1 MTVRNLINQIGQ
13 IAIVTLF
20 LSVSAWAQDV
30 ATVNGR
36 GISKEMFAANLAS
49 NMAQGQKDTP
59 EVQKAVLEELIN
71 RELLVQR
78 AQQEGLTKTPDAQL
92 AIKQI
97 RENFEAGLAVNEYM
111 SKHPITEAEVKAD
124 YDRQVS
130 TLGGSGAQQVKI
142 SMIAVQTRIEA
153 EDVIAQLRKRASFEK
168 IAKERSIAASR
179 AQGGA
184 VGWVLPAQLPPE
196 FRGAVDSLAKGAFTD
211 KPIEQ
216 QGAWY
221 VLKVDDKRP
230 FKIPSYEESKQGII
244 TALSQKRRVALIQ
257 ELRSTAKITY

>member
-1 MTVRNLINQIGQ
+1 MTTKSLRIRLGHLVAASVLI
-13 IAIVTLF
+13 
-20 LSVSAWAQDV
+20 SVGAWAQDV

-36 GISKEMFAANLAS
+36 GISQEMFAANLAS
-49 NMAQGQKDTP
+49 NVAQGQKDTP

-78 AQQEGLTKTPDAQL
+78 AQQDGLTKTPDAQL

-111 SKHPITEAEVKAD
+111 SKHPITEAEVRAD

-142 SMIAVQTRIEA
+142 SMIALQTRIEA

-179 AQGGA
+179 AQGGS
-184 VGWVLPAQLPPE
+184 VGWILPAQLPPE

-230 FKIPSYEESKQGII
+230 FKIPSYEESKQGIV
-244 TALSQKRRVALIQ
+244 TALSQQRRAALIQ

>member
-1 MTVRNLINQIGQ
+1 MRRSITFLIASLMMVAMNVE
-13 IAIVTLF
+13 A
-20 LSVSAWAQDV
+20 ADV
-30 ATVNGR
+30 ASVNGR
-36 GISKEMFAANLAS
+36 GISQEMFAANLAS
-49 NMAQGQKDTP
+49 NVAQGQKDTP

-92 AIKQI
+92 AIKQV

-111 SKHPITEAEVKAD
+111 SKHPITETEVRAD

-142 SMIAVQTRIEA
+142 SMIALQTRIEA
-153 EDVIAQLRKRASFEK
+153 EDVIAQLKKRASFEK

-196 FRGAVDSLAKGAFTD
+196 FRGAVDSLTKGAFTD

-230 FKIPSYEESKQGII
+230 FKIPSYEESKPGIV
-244 TALSQKRRVALIQ
+244 TALSQQRRAALVQ
-257 ELRSTAKITY
+257 KLRQSAKINF